1 LKIEQGEKR
10 MQKINRSNFK
20 ISPKKNVRLDF
31 QDMDIEIKPYIDLQD
46 EIELIRNYVDTLYKD
61 IDSKTELEIAD
72 NFITA
77 EYAFIIAV
85 LDKCTNITILS
96 DPDNESENIDINAI
110 IGSGLWYQI
119 REKID
124 NYYDVESRIMDAIS
138 AIKHRNIIV
147 HSVGKVLETV
157 STQLVEVMKTL
168 SDLDPEKFA
177 TVVKDFSDKL
187 EDLNKT
193 VPGILEK

>member
-1 LKIEQGEKR
+1 
-10 MQKINRSNFK
+10 MQKINRSDFK

-31 QDMDIEIKPYIDLQD
+31 QDMDIEIKPYIDLSD
-46 EIELIRNYVDTLYKD
+46 EIDLIRNYVDILYKD
-61 IDSKTELEIAD
+61 IDLKTETQIAD

-77 EYAFIIAV
+77 EYSFILAV
-85 LDKCTNITILS
+85 LDTCTNITVLS
-96 DPDNESENIDINAI
+96 DPDNEGKNIDINVI

-138 AIKHRNIIV
+138 AIKHRNIV
-147 HSVGKVLETV
+147 VNSVGKVLQNV
-157 STQLVEVMKTL
+157 LTQIVEVMKTL

-177 TVVKDFSDKL
+177 TVVKDFSNKL